1 MKAVL
6 HQLRQIAIYGLL
18 LIASYPTSTI
28 FASGSVPEA
37 AYPPQLVAVPS
48 PLFEFDQTIFMYV
61 HENLG
66 PLVGERVQVWRS
78 VDDGG
83 TWTKVYQTEYRYGVG
98 GLLVVGLPYPGRDM
112 PMVYLH
118 LSRGD
123 WPALQLL
130 RSIDGGD
137 TWEERTSPQCYG
149 PVLTDDANVLFSN
162 CFQLEPWNDYVGVL
176 RSQDSSLTWERVWS
190 DSGIYQ
196 IAASPAYSQDG
207 TVLAST
213 QPTSA
218 SSPVSSLIAS
228 FDGGASWE
236 SRDAGLCDHMTVG
249 AIALSPGFQH
259 DQMLFAGQMGAL
271 TNNGKR
277 MILSKSE
284 DAGLSWQRVYAQDGQ
299 TCEDYP
305 YLAIGTLVMSPDYPS
320 DHVLFWEREDSSLYV
335 SHDDGRSWQM
345 LRRVGRDL
353 YVRRPASARSSAAER
368 RPEQTGFFDDH
379 PATIVGEKAAGAVFR
394 AFLPLVNAPGPQPL
408 PLTLFITAHNIP
420 LRSDDGG
427 VTWYEMKLPPY
438 RTTFLPMLVASP

>member
-1 MKAVL
+1 MKEVL

-18 LIASYPTSTI
+18 LIVSNPISTI
-28 FASGSVPEA
+28 FASAPAPEA

-48 PLFEFDQTIFMYV
+48 PRFELDQTIFMYI

-78 VDDGG
+78 VDDGE
-83 TWTKVYQTEYRYGVG
+83 TWTRVYQTEYRYGVG
-98 GLLVVGLPYPGRDM
+98 GLLVVGLPYPERDT

-162 CFQLEPWNDYVGVL
+162 CIQLDPWNDYVGIN
-176 RSQDSSLTWERVWS
+176 RSQDGSLTWEQVWS
-190 DSGIYQ
+190 DTSVFQ
-196 IAASPAYSQDG
+196 AVPSPAYSLDN
-207 TVLAST
+207 TVIAT
-213 QPTSA
+213 TDVTSP
-218 SSPVSSLIAS
+218 SFPVVIAS
-228 FDGGASWE
+228 VNGGATWE
-236 SRDAGLCDHMTVG
+236 ARDQGLCNMSATAMV
-249 AIALSPGFQH
+249 LSPDFH
-259 DQMLFAGQMGAL
+259 RDQTLFVSQRG
-271 TNNGKR
+271 
-277 MILSKSE
+277 ILFKSE
-284 DAGLSWQRVYAQDGQ
+284 NAGLSWRQVYAPEGQ

-305 YLAIGTLVMSPDYPS
+305 LFRFDDLNISPDYPVN
-320 DHVLFWEREDSSLYV
+320 HVLFWEQSESTIYASY
-335 SHDDGRSWQM
+335 DDGRSWQI

-353 YVRRPASARSSAAER
+353 YVRRPASARSSAADR
-368 RPEQTGFFDDH
+368 RLEQTGFFDDH
-379 PATIVGEKAAGAVFR
+379 PATIVGEKTAGVAFWT
-394 AFLPLVNAPGPQPL
+394 FLPLVNARGPEPL

-427 VTWYEMKLPPY
+427 VTWYEMTLPPY
-438 RTTFLPMLVASP
+438 RSTFLPMLVASP